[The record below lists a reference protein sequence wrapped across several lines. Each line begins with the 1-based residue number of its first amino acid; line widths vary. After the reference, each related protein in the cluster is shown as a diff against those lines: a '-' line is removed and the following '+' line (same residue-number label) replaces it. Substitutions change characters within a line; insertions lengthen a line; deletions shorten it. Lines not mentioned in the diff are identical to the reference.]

1 MLKTFKENPK
11 TGTVGCRLH
20 FSNNTV
26 QHDGISVLMKTSSK
40 SFLVDHLMRETYY
53 KYSIG
58 NTEVCGNT
66 AALMMVRKSLFLKFE
81 GFNENLRHCYEDALF
96 NLQLVKNGYI
106 NYCNCDY
113 VAYHHESQTRNTE
126 DTKKEMAEDFNQTIY
141 PFIKEN
147 FEKLK
152 KYIIVTN

>member
-1 MLKTFKENPK
+1 MT
-11 TGTVGCRLH
+11 
-20 FSNNTV
+20 NTSDAIRGGK
-26 QHDGISVLMKTSSK
+26 QQKIH
-40 SFLVDHLMRETYY
+40 
-53 KYSIG
+53 
-58 NTEVCGNT
+58 
-66 AALMMVRKSLFLKFE
+66 
-81 GFNENLRHCYEDALF
+81 DALF

-126 DTKKEMAEDFNQTIY
+126 DTKKEMAEDFNQTLY